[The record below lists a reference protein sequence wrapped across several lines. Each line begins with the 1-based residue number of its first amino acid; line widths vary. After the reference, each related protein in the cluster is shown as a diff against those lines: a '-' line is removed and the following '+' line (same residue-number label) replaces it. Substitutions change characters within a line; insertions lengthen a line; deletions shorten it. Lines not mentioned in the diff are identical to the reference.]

1 MNGKNRN
8 IYLLRNT
15 IIFAIGNFATK
26 FITFFLMPLY
36 TNCLTTSEYGKIDLL
51 YTVCTFLYPLLTL
64 NISEAIFRFS
74 MDKEENNN
82 EVLTIGFLCTFFGII
97 LGMLSIPIIKTIS
110 GYSQFS
116 YLFYTYLITT
126 IISQTLLVSLK
137 GMEQLKQYTLGNFI
151 NTFFIALFNIVF
163 LLKLKM
169 GIEGYFLAYI
179 ISNLI
184 ASIYAICIVKP
195 LRKKY
200 KINKILLKK
209 MIKYSMVLLP
219 TTFMWWIINSSDK
232 IMITSIISSSANGIY
247 SISYKIPSL
256 LTTIASIFNQA
267 WIFSAI
273 SQKDS
278 IDNEKFTNRVFNILF
293 LIIVIVGVFILLL
306 IKPLFRVYIGND
318 YYLAWKYVPFLI
330 FGFVFMTSATFIS
343 TSYNVYKDSKGFLIS
358 GLIGAI
364 SNIIMNIILIPI
376 LKVYGAALATCLSY
390 IIVFCYRLFDTRKY
404 VKIHFDK
411 NYILPIFLL
420 FTSCILIY
428 IDNIYGI
435 ILQIIEVIIILI
447 IYKNYI
453 KMLLEGIVRIK
464 SRLVK

>member
-110 GYSQFS
+110 GCSQFS

-200 KINKILLKK
+200 KI
-209 MIKYSMVLLP
+209 SM
-219 TTFMWWIINSSDK
+219 
-232 IMITSIISSSANGIY
+232 
-247 SISYKIPSL
+247 
-256 LTTIASIFNQA
+256 
-267 WIFSAI
+267 
-273 SQKDS
+273 
-278 IDNEKFTNRVFNILF
+278 
-293 LIIVIVGVFILLL
+293 
-306 IKPLFRVYIGND
+306 
-318 YYLAWKYVPFLI
+318 
-330 FGFVFMTSATFIS
+330 
-343 TSYNVYKDSKGFLIS
+343 
-358 GLIGAI
+358 
-364 SNIIMNIILIPI
+364 
-376 LKVYGAALATCLSY
+376 
-390 IIVFCYRLFDTRKY
+390 
-404 VKIHFDK
+404 
-411 NYILPIFLL
+411 
-420 FTSCILIY
+420 
-428 IDNIYGI
+428 
-435 ILQIIEVIIILI
+435 
-447 IYKNYI
+447 
-453 KMLLEGIVRIK
+453 
-464 SRLVK
+464 